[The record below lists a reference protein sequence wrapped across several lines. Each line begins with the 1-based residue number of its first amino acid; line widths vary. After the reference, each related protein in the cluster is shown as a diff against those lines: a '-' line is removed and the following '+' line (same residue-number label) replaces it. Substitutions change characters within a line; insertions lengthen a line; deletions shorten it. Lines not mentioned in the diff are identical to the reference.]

1 MSVSVFPSNTA
12 GNLAPYWYRVLL
24 GRGVSHPLA
33 HLTEAVGVRAEPVG
47 ARGRPGV
54 REARCVRAVC
64 TGPFPPRC
72 CLCSNRSPVLPQ
84 RGLRAGGR
92 GPGEV
97 TLASASQVTNKGA

>member
-72 CLCSNRSPVLPQ
+72 REPGSAAERAQGRRERTRRGDL
-84 RGLRAGGR
+84 GLRF
-92 GPGEV
+92 PGD
-97 TLASASQVTNKGA
+97 K